1 MSSPSP
7 ADSFPLGFQVDFD
20 AQYAGIETFT
30 YDVNHTFTSPAS
42 PDLSHT
48 FTGLQV
54 SSSPELYSHG
64 LNPPFPFSSP
74 ATSETST
81 FVASPSSTTS
91 NVPSP
96 SPSPPRKTTK
106 AMRTPRK
113 AAYKALPR
121 NLGRVNRSLNAF
133 MLFRRHVISDRKTML
148 KKIET
153 DHSNLSELVGLMWRE
168 KTMKER
174 EPWFAAAAAEKRL
187 HEERHPGYKF
197 APVVRDRKK
206 CRTRRRG
213 EAEEDRIKEL
223 ARMINEDRPEEE
235 ILATATLHAR
245 HIASLSQTVRDERR
259 EGKERVAAA
268 PVAEQQIEGSTSNT
282 LVWAPETAE
291 LPAVG
296 VVVDVELAAFTEP
309 MMTSMSWPYDISLV
323 CPICISSFC
332 PFSLHNLR
340 MVRPPPTQLTL
351 STLSTRPSWHI
362 CIPKP

>member
-1 MSSPSP
+1 
-7 ADSFPLGFQVDFD
+7 
-20 AQYAGIETFT
+20 
-30 YDVNHTFTSPAS
+30 
-42 PDLSHT
+42 
-48 FTGLQV
+48 
-54 SSSPELYSHG
+54 
-64 LNPPFPFSSP
+64 
-74 ATSETST
+74 
-81 FVASPSSTTS
+81 
-91 NVPSP
+91 
-96 SPSPPRKTTK
+96 
-106 AMRTPRK
+106 
-113 AAYKALPR
+113 
-121 NLGRVNRSLNAF
+121 
-133 MLFRRHVISDRKTML
+133 ML

-296 VVVDVELAAFTEP
+296 VEVDIEPAAFTDP
-309 MMTSMSWPYDISLV
+309 ILTPDLLASMSWPYDISVVYLFY
-323 CPICISSFC
+323 IC
-332 PFSLHNLR
+332 PFCLFSDTIFAWLDYHRLGL
-340 MVRPPPTQLTL
+340 P
-351 STLSTRPSWHI
+351 
-362 CIPKP
+362 